1 MKTDLYTKIVLTI
14 IAVVL
19 SINLLKDFD
28 FITPANANNG
38 SAVPAAN
45 ITAPKYEGVIDVNI
59 VRVNGNSI
67 GSYGLDF
74 NLKGINGS
82 SPSSSFSTLNV
93 NVKELGGSSV
103 SSSSGMPVK
112 VTNYRDFN

>member
-19 SINLLKDFD
+19 SINLLKEFD
-28 FITPANANNG
+28 FIAPAHAG
-38 SAVPAAN
+38 EVSAIPAAN
-45 ITAPKYEGVIDVNI
+45 IASPKIEGVMDVNI
-59 VRVNGNSI
+59 VRIDGRSI
-67 GSYGLDF
+67 GSYGLDV

-82 SPSSSFSTLNV
+82 NPSYSTLNV
-93 NVKELGGSSV
+93 NVKEAGGSSV

-112 VTNYRDFN
+112 VLNYRDFK